1 MKVDYER
8 SITRTIQA
16 KYSNQGAAMNE
27 ELKTKITKPQSH
39 LDNDKEEYRKDLEK
53 FIESWIPIDKK
64 DPHYVMEAKVGA
76 RIEFME
82 LVEAHTQSK
91 LKAFAGE
98 VDKAIGEDEYPDQ
111 HFPTVL
117 RGENIEKYDKVTA
130 RDGLRAKLRESLKAI
145 KEKAGIE

>member
-1 MKVDYER
+1 M
-8 SITRTIQA
+8 
-16 KYSNQGAAMNE
+16 
-27 ELKTKITKPQSH
+27 SH

-91 LKAFAGE
+91 LKAFAEE
-98 VDKAIGEDEYPDQ
+98 VKQ
-111 HFPTVL
+111 L
-117 RGENIEKYDKVTA
+117 IEKSKEDNLDYHGRPDCKNCSLIEDLEA
-130 RDGLRAKLRESLKAI
+130 LKAI
-145 KEKAGIE
+145 KGKYQL